1 MISVPFGIVGVIAAL
16 FLHGQPMSIMA
27 MFGIIGLTG
36 VVVNDS
42 LILVD
47 FINKLKEKGTEAMQ
61 AVLDA
66 GQTRLRPI
74 LLTSITT
81 IIALL
86 PLIYGIGGE
95 EPFLVPSAIAMAYGL
110 LAATFLTLVIVPCV
124 YLITEDI
131 TGLITRKNKK

>member
-1 MISVPFGIVGVIAAL
+1 
-16 FLHGQPMSIMA
+16 
-27 MFGIIGLTG
+27 
-36 VVVNDS
+36 
-42 LILVD
+42 VD
-47 FINKLKEKGTEAMQ
+47 FINKRRESGDSIED
-61 AVLDA
+61 AVISA
-66 GQTRLRPI
+66 GRTRLRPI

-124 YLITEDI
+124 YLISDDI
-131 TGLITRKNKK
+131 DRFLTGRKLRKKNKA

>member
-1 MISVPFGIVGVIAAL
+1 
-16 FLHGQPMSIMA
+16 
-27 MFGIIGLTG
+27 

-47 FINKLKEKGTEAMQ
+47 FINKMRERGM
-61 AVLDA
+61 AVYDA
-66 GQTRLRPI
+66 VRRAGATRLRPI

-81 IIALL
+81 IIALV

-95 EPFLVPSAIAMAYGL
+95 EPFLVPAAIAMAYGL
-110 LAATFLTLVIVPCV
+110 LVATFLTLIIVPCV

-131 TGLITRKNKK
+131 RVKLGITQAPN